1 MIYQFWITFA
11 ILLFAV
17 VFFDKTNCMLRDIS
31 KASGHQPYSWARV
44 QLAWW
49 TVIVL
54 SSFIAI
60 LWGKGI
66 APTLNSSTVILLGI
80 SAATT
85 ATARVIDISDREKY
99 IRTHQDSF
107 GKNFFLDILSDQN
120 GVSVHR
126 FQTIVFNAVFG
137 VWFIHAVLNNLVVD
151 CSSYLGDAELLKAC
165 KEDAINYIMPPITNN
180 NLILLGLSSATYA
193 AMKITEN
200 SSAKTPAALSDNIAE
215 EPSESSAE
223 ADSDPAVG

>member
-1 MIYQFWITFA
+1 MIYQFWIIFA
-11 ILLFAV
+11 ILF
-17 VFFDKTNCMLRDIS
+17 FSIIIFDKKYCMLRDIS
-31 KASGHQPYSWARV
+31 RAPGHQPYSWARV

-60 LWGKGI
+60 LWDKGV

-85 ATARVIDISDREKY
+85 ATARVIDISDQESLNR
-99 IRTHQDSF
+99 RHQDDF

-137 VWFIHAVLNNLVVD
+137 TWFIHAVLNNLINDD
-151 CSSYLGDAELLKAC
+151 CSMYGYDAGLLADCLKT
-165 KEDAINYIMPPITNN
+165 KINYIMPPITDN

-193 AMKITEN
+193 ALKMTEN
-200 SSAKTPAALSDNIAE
+200 KSGEIIAE
-215 EPSESSAE
+215 KKAAGSQDTTEVEPDGS
-223 ADSDPAVG
+223 VG

>member
-1 MIYQFWITFA
+1 
-11 ILLFAV
+11 
-17 VFFDKTNCMLRDIS
+17 MLRDIS
-31 KASGHQPYSWARV
+31 KAPGHQPYSWARV

-49 TVIVL
+49 TIIVL

-60 LWGKGI
+60 LWQKGI

-85 ATARVIDISDREKY
+85 ATARVIDLSDEEKLTL
-99 IRTHQDSF
+99 RHQDDF

-137 VWFIHAVLNNLVVD
+137 VWFITEVLKNLKS
-151 CSSYLGDAELLKAC
+151 CSLPAC
-165 KEDAINYIMPPITNN
+165 IDSIMPLILDN

-193 AMKITEN
+193 ALKMTEN
-200 SSAKTPAALSDNIAE
+200 KSGEIIAE
-215 EPSESSAE
+215 KKAAGSQDTADVEPDGS
-223 ADSDPAVG
+223 VG